1 MRMTTTLFVA
11 ILAALPF
18 AASAQPADAGSTHN
32 TRKPI
37 IEGAK
42 ENAAEAGRAMRKS
55 ANEVADEVKRGTRAT
70 QRRVAV
76 AVCADGKYSYTR
88 KNTCSDHGGVK
99 ERLKK

>member
-1 MRMTTTLFVA
+1 MRITATLCIA

-18 AASAQPADAGSTHN
+18 AASAQPVDAGSTNN

-55 ANEVADEVKRGTRAT
+55 ANEVADGVKRGTRAT
-70 QRRVAV
+70 ERRVAV
-76 AVCADGKYSYTR
+76 AVCADGAYSYTH
-88 KNTCSDHGGVK
+88 KNTCSDHGGIR